1 MLPALFQVGPNK
13 GGSMSVAKII
23 ELTATSSESFEDA
36 CRQGLGKASETIRD
50 IKGAWVDGQEVV
62 VEDGAV
68 HFHVHLKVTF
78 VLE

>member
-1 MLPALFQVGPNK
+1 V
-13 GGSMSVAKII
+13 SVAKVI

-36 CRQGLGKASETIRD
+36 CRQGIEKAGETIRD
-50 IKGAWVDGQEVV
+50 IRGAWIDGQELV
-62 VEDGAV
+62 VEDGNV

>member
-1 MLPALFQVGPNK
+1 
-13 GGSMSVAKII
+13 MSVAKII
-23 ELTATSSESFEDA
+23 ELTATSSESFEEA
-36 CRQGLGKASETIRD
+36 CRQGLEKAGETIRD

-62 VEDGAV
+62 VEDGTV

>member
-1 MLPALFQVGPNK
+1 
-13 GGSMSVAKII
+13 MSVAKII

-36 CRQGLGKASETIRD
+36 CRQGLEKAGETVRD

-62 VEDGAV
+62 VEDGQIRY
-68 HFHVHLKVTF
+68 HVHLKVTF